1 MGRFGFFTRIAMIV
15 FGAIWLAAGGSSFLM
30 LVSARFASGG
40 AVDGMM
46 AAIDYGPLGFPG
58 WLIVAGLMMLK
69 TGLTPDPPKT
79 FENEIPDACPDLS
92 DD

>member
-1 MGRFGFFTRIAMIV
+1 
-15 FGAIWLAAGGSSFLM
+15 
-30 LVSARFASGG
+30 
-40 AVDGMM
+40 
-46 AAIDYGPLGFPG
+46 
-58 WLIVAGLMMLK
+58 VAGLMMLK